1 MSDEFKTADDVQKA
15 INPAISLQADCA
27 ADDEVVKGP
36 SVQDM
41 EEYSHMAPVIGKK
54 THYHRSVADIII
66 SIFNY
71 LINGL
76 FAFVCIYP
84 FYYIFINSISN
95 NDLSK
100 RGKVLLLPKGIH
112 FTNYKNVLQ
121 LDGLFDA
128 LKISLA
134 RTVIGTLFTVVI
146 AAFLGYMFTRETLWG
161 RKFWYRFVAITMYF
175 NAGIIPWFLTMKNLH
190 LDNNFWGYILPVAV
204 SPFYIILCKTFI
216 ESIPKELQDAAEIDG
231 AGTLRIFFSI
241 IIPVIKPILATV
253 AIFAAVAQWNAFQDT
268 LLLVT
273 DKKLYTLQYM
283 LYNYIKASSS
293 LAGLVNSTTSGAN
306 LAATLAHSATATSI
320 RMTVTIV
327 VVTPIILVYPFF
339 QRYFT
344 KGIMIGAVKG

>member
-1 MSDEFKTADDVQKA
+1 MEEKKYTIPDCPADEIVEAGPSLADMVTYNNMAPQLNKKVKFKRSKADY
-15 INPAISLQADCA
+15 AISA
-27 ADDEVVKGP
+27 
-36 SVQDM
+36 
-41 EEYSHMAPVIGKK
+41 VI
-54 THYHRSVADIII
+54 YFVN
-66 SIFNY
+66 F
-71 LINGL
+71 L
-76 FAFVCIYP
+76 FAFVCAYP
-84 FYYIFINSISN
+84 FYYIFINSISS

-100 RGKVLLLPKGIH
+100 QGKILLLPREIH
-112 FTNYKNVLQ
+112 FTNYKNVLK

-128 LKISLA
+128 LKISVA

-146 AAFLGYMFTRETLWG
+146 AAFLGYMFTRETMWG
-161 RKFWYRFVAITMYF
+161 RKFWYRFTAITMYF
-175 NAGIIPWFLTMKNLH
+175 NAGIIPWFLTMKNLG

-216 ESIPKELQDAAEIDG
+216 ESIPKELQEAAEIDG
-231 AGTLRIFFSI
+231 AGTLKIFFSI
-241 IIPVIKPILATV
+241 ILPVIKPIIATV
-253 AIFAAVAQWNAFQDT
+253 AIFAAVGQWNAFQDT

-273 DKKLYTLQYM
+273 DKKLYTLQYL

-293 LAGLVNSTTSGAN
+293 LAGLVNSTNSSGN